1 MAIRPAERFG
11 RHPVV
16 LGALFFV
23 YIVSGKL
30 GLMLA
35 LVNPSATAV
44 WAPAGITLAAFIILG
59 YRIWPVILGA
69 AFVVN
74 ITTSG
79 SVLTS
84 LAIAAGNTVEG
95 VIGAYLIH
103 RFAGGGEAFK
113 SADRIFRFAA
123 IAAICAT
130 PISATC
136 GVTSLAISGSARWMD
151 FGYIWMTWWLGN
163 LTGDL
168 VIVPFVVLW
177 CTTQEARPHWTKI
190 LESAGLLV
198 FLGAVAMV
206 VFGGL
211 YPSDIKTYPLEFLCA
226 PFFVWAAF
234 RIGRREVA
242 SSVLL
247 LSIIAVWGT
256 LHRYGPFVRET
267 PDESLLLLQAY
278 TSVTAVMFV
287 ALGAVVAEH
296 RQAQAQLQMLS
307 VTDPLTGLSNYR
319 RMLEVLRAEIAR
331 SDRTTRPFALL
342 FMDLDGLKRINDKYG
357 HLAGSR
363 ALCRVAMVLRT
374 SCRVTDTPARFGG
387 DEFALILTE
396 TDEAGALEV
405 AHRVTERLAADP
417 ERPLVSVSTGI
428 AVYPRDGGTPA
439 KLLSTADTRLYDRK
453 QSISA

>member
-1 MAIRPAERFG
+1 VY
-11 RHPVV
+11 VV
-16 LGALFFV
+16 T
-23 YIVSGKL
+23 GKL
-30 GLMLA
+30 GLLLA

-44 WAPAGITLAAFIILG
+44 WAPAGIALAAFIILG
-59 YRIWPVILGA
+59 YRIWPVILSA

-74 ITTSG
+74 FTTSG
-79 SVLTS
+79 AVWMS
-84 LAIAAGNTVEG
+84 LAIACGNTVEG
-95 VIGAYLIH
+95 LIGSYLIH

-113 SADRIFRFAA
+113 SAERIFRFVA
-123 IAAICAT
+123 IAAIGAA

-136 GVTSLAISGSARWMD
+136 GVTSLAISGSAQWVD

-177 CTTQEARPHWTKI
+177 CTSRDPRPHWTKM

-198 FLGAVAMV
+198 FLGFVAMI

-211 YPSDIKTYPLEFLCA
+211 YPSDVKTYPLEFLCG
-226 PFFVWAAF
+226 PFFLWAAF
-234 RIGRREVA
+234 RIGRKAVA
-242 SSVLL
+242 SSVFL
-247 LSIIAVWGT
+247 LSGIAVWGT
-256 LHRYGPFVRET
+256 IHGYGPFVRET
-267 PDESLLLLQAY
+267 PDESLMLLQAY
-278 TSVTAVMFV
+278 TSVTAVMCV
-287 ALGAVVAEH
+287 VLGAVVAEH
-296 RQAQAQLQMLS
+296 RQAQKQLQLVA

-319 RMLEVLRAEIAR
+319 RMLEVLRTEIAR
-331 SDRTTRPFALL
+331 SDRTDRPFALL

-363 ALCRVAMVLRT
+363 ALCRVANVLRT

-396 TDEAGALEV
+396 TNEDGALEV

-417 ERPLVSVSTGI
+417 EKPVVSVSTGI

-439 KLLSTADTRLYDRK
+439 KLLSTADGRLYHRK
-453 QSISA
+453 QSLTA